1 MSEEKSEVNSGLSEE
16 QLLRIE
22 ANRQAALK
30 KLSEK
35 QSATNPTTT
44 ENKPLPPSSESTQ
57 ATAEKPKKA
66 LKRNNPYYE
75 YDLTNMVDT
84 RGGFLV
90 DEEAEEEGS
99 KKKKYEPPKLIN
111 DLALS
116 INPEENPKCKECG
129 SIELDPIFLT
139 IFNLHVCSKCK
150 EEFPEKFSLITKT
163 EAKEDYLLT
172 DPELK
177 DRDLFPCWKKPN
189 PRKSTWN
196 DMMLFVR
203 EQVEEFAFKKWGGE
217 EALDAEFERRQND
230 KKKRKDKK
238 FRAQLADLRRRTRT
252 STWEKKRV
260 EHVHDYDEPIEDQE
274 TGEMT
279 QTCKSCGFKLSYD
292 EL

>member
-1 MSEEKSEVNSGLSEE
+1 MSEEKYDEGLSKE

-22 ANRQAALK
+22 ENRKIAQK
-30 KLSEK
+30 KLSLKQQQSPTKSELNPKQIPTDPTESSPEK
-35 QSATNPTTT
+35 SKRP
-44 ENKPLPPSSESTQ
+44 
-57 ATAEKPKKA
+57 

-75 YDLTNMVDT
+75 YDLSNMVDT

-90 DEEAEEEGS
+90 DEEEEEGS
-99 KKKKYEPPKLIN
+99 KKKKYEPPKLIPEL
-111 DLALS
+111 DLSL
-116 INPEENPKCKECG
+116 NPEENPKCKECG

-150 EEFPEKFSLITKT
+150 EEFPDKFSLITKT

-217 EALDAEFERRQND
+217 EALDAEFEKRQSD

-238 FRAQLADLRRRTRT
+238 FRAKLADLRRRTRT
-252 STWEKKRV
+252 STWEKKRE
-260 EHVHDYDEPIEDQE
+260 EHVHEYDEPVEDQE

-279 QTCKSCGFKLSYD
+279 KTCKSCGFQLSYD